1 MRERICE
8 MSYPIFSSNNTQ
20 FLVCNFA
27 TGWMKLVSACA
38 VGRKD
43 GFCMAAALR
52 STGRKGARQADRL

>member
-1 MRERICE
+1 
-8 MSYPIFSSNNTQ
+8 
-20 FLVCNFA
+20 
-27 TGWMKLVSACA
+27 MKLVSACA